1 MALYARVSSDRQ
13 DVDLSVAAQL
23 RALRVYAD
31 KNNYVVVREYVDEA
45 KSGLIDDRPEF
56 NKMIDEARS
65 PEAPFRE
72 VLVWKFSRFT
82 RNREQAI
89 AYKSLL
95 RRRGVTVV
103 SITEQTDDT
112 PAGTLTEAIIETV
125 DEYYSEDLA
134 TDVRRGMREA
144 ASRGFWV
151 SSRTPYGYKRVMVHD
166 GEKERPRLQ
175 PDAVTAPV
183 VRRIFDMAETGLGML
198 DIARAINDE
207 EIPSAAG
214 KLWSNSAVDFILRNE
229 VYTGT
234 LVWGAKAKD
243 DADPVRV
250 EDAFPAIVSRAQFRR
265 VNSRMRSRASKTT
278 HPRRI
283 ARSYLLSGLVKC
295 YRCETL
301 LSGQD
306 AKGGRFHYY
315 VCQSLIKRGKGACD
329 TPRLNARRFEQMIVG
344 RIRSSILTRDDNDDM
359 TTVVVNELDRLIQE
373 QRGRIETIES
383 ELKEVRLRLDRIWD
397 FIESSGGDLAD
408 TATLRIRA
416 NRDQRARLEALL
428 QEANATLSQRRATRD
443 GVATITAKTLS
454 TAEYPEAS
462 KFPDR
467 KAFVQTLV
475 RHIVVMPSKATIH
488 YKVPIVK
495 DSPNPEG
502 DSEELDLAGPP
513 KSAGRYVSPAQ
524 STNVYGRQDRLRT
537 VARGPVSP

>member
-1 MALYARVSSDRQ
+1 MSERLEPTPVALYARVSSDRQ

-23 RALRVYAD
+23 RALRDYAD
-31 KNNYVVVREYVDEA
+31 KNGHVVVREYVDEA
-45 KSGLIDDRPEF
+45 KSGRIDDRPEF
-56 NKMIDEARS
+56 NKMIDEARL

-82 RNREQAI
+82 RKREHAV
-89 AYKSLL
+89 AYKSLP
-95 RRRGVTVV
+95 RGRGVTVV
-103 SITEQTDDT
+103 SITEPIDDT
-112 PAGTLTEAIIETV
+112 PTGALKEGIIETV
-125 DEYYSEDLA
+125 DEFYSEDMA

-151 SSRTPYGYKRVMVHD
+151 SSRTPYGYKRVIMVQD
-166 GEKERPRLQ
+166 GEKKRPKLQ
-175 PDAVTAPV
+175 PDAATAPV
-183 VRRIFDMAETGLGML
+183 VRRIFDMAETGVGML
-198 DIARAINDE
+198 DIARAINDD

-214 KLWSNSAVDFILRNE
+214 KLWSNNAVNFILRNE

-243 DADPVRV
+243 DAEVVRV
-250 EDAFPAIVSRAQFRR
+250 EEAFPAIVSTAQFRR
-265 VNSRMRSRASKTT
+265 VNSRMRSRSSKTT

-283 ARSYLLSGLVKC
+283 ASSYLLSGLVRC

-315 VCQSLIKRGKGACD
+315 VCQSLIKRGKGACE

-344 RIRSSILTRDDNDDM
+344 RIRSSILARDDNDD
-359 TTVVVNELDRLIQE
+359 TTSVVVKELDRLIQE

-383 ELKEVRLRLDRIWD
+383 ELMDVRVRLDRIWD
-397 FIESSGGDLAD
+397 FVESSGDDLAE
-408 TATLRIRA
+408 TASPRIRA
-416 NRDQRARLEALL
+416 NRDQRKRLEALL
-428 QEANATLSQRRATRD
+428 QEANAILSQRRAIRD
-443 GVATITAKTLS
+443 DVATITAKTLDM
-454 TAEYPEAS
+454 TAYPEES
-462 KFPDR
+462 ELPER

-475 RHIVVMPSKATIH
+475 RDIVVIPGKATIH
-488 YKVPIVK
+488 YKVPIAK

-513 KSAGRYVSPAQ
+513 KSAASGVR
-524 STNVYGRQDRLRT
+524 
-537 VARGPVSP
+537 

>member
-1 MALYARVSSDRQ
+1 MSGLHEPTPVALYARVSSDRQ

-23 RALRVYAD
+23 RALRDHAD
-31 KNNYVVVREYVDEA
+31 QNGYVVVREYVDEA
-45 KSGLIDDRPEF
+45 KSGRIDDRPEF

-65 PEAPFRE
+65 PEALFSE

-82 RNREQAI
+82 RKREHAV

-95 RRRGVTVV
+95 RRSGVTVV
-103 SITEQTDDT
+103 SITEHTDDAPT
-112 PAGTLTEAIIETV
+112 GTLTEGIIETV
-125 DEYYSEDLA
+125 DEFYSEDLA

-151 SSRTPYGYKRVMVHD
+151 SSRTSYGYKRVMVQD
-166 GEKERPRLQ
+166 GAKERPKLQ
-175 PDAVTAPV
+175 PDDVTAPV
-183 VRRIFDMAETGLGML
+183 VRRIIDMAEKGIGML

-207 EIPSAAG
+207 EIPSATG
-214 KLWSNSAVDFILRNE
+214 KLWSNNAVNFILRNE

-250 EDAFPAIVSRAQFRR
+250 EEAFPAIVSKAQFRR

-283 ARSYLLSGLVKC
+283 ASSYLLSGLVKC
-295 YRCETL
+295 CRCETL

-315 VCQSLIKRGKGACD
+315 VCQSLIKRGKDACE

-344 RIRSSILTRDDNDDM
+344 RIRSSILARDGNDDV
-359 TTVVVNELDRLIQE
+359 TTVVVEELDRLVQE
-373 QRGRIETIES
+373 QRGRIETIEF
-383 ELKEVRLRLDRIWD
+383 ELKDVRRRLDRLWD
-397 FIESSGGDLAD
+397 FVQSSDDDLAD
-408 TATLRIRA
+408 TASPRIRA
-416 NRDQRARLEALL
+416 NRDQQVRLEASL
-428 QEANATLSQRRATRD
+428 QEANAILSQRRAIRD
-443 GVATITAKTLS
+443 GVATITAKALDMT
-454 TAEYPEAS
+454 EYPEKS
-462 KFPDR
+462 EFPER
-467 KAFVQTLV
+467 KAFVKTFI
-475 RHIVVMPSKATIH
+475 RDIVVMPGKATIH

-513 KSAGRYVSPAQ
+513 KSAAGGVR
-524 STNVYGRQDRLRT
+524 
-537 VARGPVSP
+537 

>member
-1 MALYARVSSDRQ
+1 MSERREPTPVALYARVSSDRQ

-23 RALRVYAD
+23 RALRDYAD
-31 KNNYVVVREYVDEA
+31 KNGYVVVREYVDEA
-45 KSGLIDDRPEF
+45 KSGRIDDRPEF
-56 NKMIDEARS
+56 NRMIDEARL

-82 RNREQAI
+82 RKREHAI

-103 SITEQTDDT
+103 SITEHTDDT
-112 PAGTLTEAIIETV
+112 PTGTLTEAIIETV
-125 DEYYSEDLA
+125 DEFYSEDLA

-151 SSRTPYGYKRVMVHD
+151 SSRTPYGYKRVMVQD
-166 GEKERPRLQ
+166 GAKERPRLQ
-175 PDAVTAPV
+175 PDDVTAPV
-183 VRRIFDMAETGLGML
+183 VRRIFDMAENGIGML

-214 KLWSNSAVDFILRNE
+214 KLWSNNGINFILRNE

-234 LVWGAKAKD
+234 LVWGANAKD
-243 DADPVRV
+243 EADPVRV
-250 EDAFPAIVSRAQFRR
+250 EEAFPSIVSRAQFRR

-283 ARSYLLSGLVKC
+283 TSSYLLSGLVKC

-315 VCQSLIKRGKGACD
+315 VCQSLIKRGKDACE
-329 TPRLNARRFEQMIVG
+329 TPRLNARRFEQLIVG
-344 RIRSSILTRDDNDDM
+344 RIRSSILARSGNGDM
-359 TTVVVNELDRLIQE
+359 TTVVVRELDRLVEE

-383 ELKEVRLRLDRIWD
+383 ELTDVRRRLDRIWD
-397 FIESSGGDLAD
+397 FVQSSDDLAD
-408 TATLRIRA
+408 TASPRIRA
-416 NRDQRARLEALL
+416 NRDQQVRLEASL
-428 QEANATLSQRRATRD
+428 QEANGILSQRRATRD
-443 GVATITAKTLS
+443 DVATITVKALDMTD
-454 TAEYPEAS
+454 YPEKS
-462 KFPDR
+462 ELPER
-467 KAFVQTLV
+467 KAFVKTFI
-475 RHIVVMPSKATIH
+475 RDIVVMPGKATIH
-488 YKVPIVK
+488 YKVAIVT

-513 KSAGRYVSPAQ
+513 KSAASGVR
-524 STNVYGRQDRLRT
+524 
-537 VARGPVSP
+537 

>member
-1 MALYARVSSDRQ
+1 MSERLELKPVALYARVSSDRQ

-23 RALRVYAD
+23 RALRDYAGR
-31 KNNYVVVREYVDEA
+31 NRYVVVREYVDETV
-45 KSGLIDDRPEF
+45 SGLVDDRPEF
-56 NKMIDEARS
+56 NRMIDEARL

-82 RNREQAI
+82 RNREHAI

-103 SITEQTDDT
+103 SITEHTDNT
-112 PAGTLTEAIIETV
+112 PAGTLTEAIIETM

-151 SSRTPYGYKRVMVHD
+151 SSRTPYGYKRVMVQD
-166 GEKERPRLQ
+166 GEKERPTLQ

-183 VRRIFDMAETGLGML
+183 VRRIFDMAETGVGML
-198 DIARAINDE
+198 DIARTINDE
-207 EIPSAAG
+207 GIPSAAG
-214 KLWSNSAVDFILRNE
+214 KLWSNNAVNFILRNE

-243 DADPVRV
+243 EADAVRV
-250 EDAFPAIVSRAQFRR
+250 EEAFPAIVSRAQFHQ
-265 VNSRMRSRASKTT
+265 VNSRMRSRTSKTT
-278 HPRRI
+278 HPRRV
-283 ARSYLLSGLVKC
+283 ASSYLLSGLVRC

-315 VCQSLIKRGKGACD
+315 VCQSLIKRGKGACE
-329 TPRLNARRFEQMIVG
+329 TPRLNARRFEQLIVSK
-344 RIRSSILTRDDNDDM
+344 IRSSILTRDGNDDM
-359 TTVVVNELDRLIQE
+359 KTVVVKELDRLVEE
-373 QRGRIETIES
+373 QRERIETIES
-383 ELKEVRLRLDRIWD
+383 ELEEVRLRLDRIWE
-397 FIESSGGDLAD
+397 FLESNDPELAD
-408 TATLRIRA
+408 TATSRIRA

-428 QEANATLSQRRATRD
+428 QEANAILSQRRATRD

-454 TAEYPEAS
+454 TTEYPEAS
-462 KFPDR
+462 ELPER
-467 KAFVQTLV
+467 KVFVETFV
-475 RHIVVMPSKATIH
+475 RDIVVMPGKATIH

-495 DSPNPEG
+495 DSPNPDG

-513 KSAGRYVSPAQ
+513 KAAAGGVR
-524 STNVYGRQDRLRT
+524 
-537 VARGPVSP
+537 